1 MSISLISNFSINLN
15 APIDDRIIATNSAA
29 RNSIQYLYDG
39 LTVFQTDTRQS
50 WTWNASAATWS
61 YNVSGNGIYAG
72 SGSVVG
78 NTYVNLNSISTGAAA
93 NTTSNLLGYYSNLS
107 SSSNVYY
114 LNTFASKQSG
124 SLTSPLSFVIQN
136 LSNSTNYSYI
146 QFNPDNTDIG
156 ALAFGYN
163 TTEYLRLASN
173 GNLILK
179 VGNLILQSPT
189 YSATI
194 YTNLLSSSNNYYLP
208 NKSGT
213 FAMLG
218 DTTLQ
223 SVLLNSNTATA
234 SIIIGNTTKLTLNA
248 TSSIFTN
255 SGNLASSLD
264 SNGILKLSDT
274 TTNYVANIQASSGF
288 TANFTYSI
296 PSGGGTFQMRKKVIY
311 QKTFNSGIQSTAFFT
326 TDSNSGRF
334 IITRIIYMTLTQP
347 SPLPGFGTQPSINIG
362 FTSPNYTDIVSA
374 YSGATT
380 PNLPIFLQTSSI
392 GSTLLSLNSSTQVWI
407 NQTNSGN
414 YVRTYSIYVEG
425 FYVSL

>member
-15 APIDDRIIATNSAA
+15 APIDDRIVATNSAA

-78 NTYVNLNSISTGAAA
+78 NTYVNLNSISTGAGA

-107 SSSNVYY
+107 GSSNVYY
-114 LNTFASKQSG
+114 LNTFASKQSA
-124 SLTSPLSFVIQN
+124 SPTSPLSFVIQN

-156 ALAFGYN
+156 ALSFGYN
-163 TTEYLRLASN
+163 TTEYLRLANN

-208 NKSGT
+208 SKSGT
-213 FAMLG
+213 FALTSDINTLAATLSSISLQTVTNVG
-218 DTTLQ
+218 ATTSRPV
-223 SVLLNSNTATA
+223 SVFATFSANTAILANNFT
-234 SIIIGNTTKLTLNA
+234 
-248 TSSIFTN
+248 FTN
-255 SGNLASSLD
+255 NQFYDYIDSSNYIVFGHGSNFRFDSSTLGSGVSWNF
-264 SNGILKLSDT
+264 
-274 TTNYVANIQASSGF
+274 F
-288 TANFTYSI
+288 TFSI
-296 PSGGGTFQMRKKVIY
+296 PSGINRFSIEV
-311 QKTFNSGIQSTAFFT
+311 TFN
-326 TDSNSGRF
+326 N
-334 IITRIIYMTLTQP
+334 YMTLNYPSGRLTLTRTSQAHTKLVAAYKVSGTTITQIGTNTSIYSFIDGSDLSTP
-347 SPLPGFGTQPSINIG
+347 NISIITTPGQIMFQQGYNLLASSSASINAR
-362 FTSPNYTDIVSA
+362 V
-374 YSGATT
+374 
-380 PNLPIFLQTSSI
+380 
-392 GSTLLSLNSSTQVWI
+392 
-407 NQTNSGN
+407 
-414 YVRTYSIYVEG
+414 
-425 FYVSL
+425 FYRVFYCN